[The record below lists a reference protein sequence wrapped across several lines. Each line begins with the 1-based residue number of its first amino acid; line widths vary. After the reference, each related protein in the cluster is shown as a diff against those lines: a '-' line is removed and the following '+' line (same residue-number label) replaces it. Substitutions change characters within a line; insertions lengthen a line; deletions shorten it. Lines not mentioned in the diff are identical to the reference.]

1 MTTNQ
6 TNYTLAEKLI
16 DIIPRIM
23 QFLASCVKN
32 HPTPLPMIHYR
43 LLRVIHEQPMS
54 LSQLAKMVMISKAS
68 LSETIKLMVDK
79 GWIERI
85 QDSTDAR
92 RSYLKITEFGAD
104 HLRHTDE
111 MVLGIISSRLEQLNP
126 EEYQT
131 VLEGSDI
138 ISRLFPL
145 PEHWRKF

>member
-1 MTTNQ
+1 MTTHQ

-23 QFLASCVKN
+23 QFMASCVKN

-92 RSYLKITEFGAD
+92 RSNLKITEFGAE
-104 HLRHTDE
+104 HLRQTDE

-126 EEYQT
+126 EEYKT

>member
-1 MTTNQ
+1 MTTDR
-6 TNYTLAEKLI
+6 TNYALAEKLI

-23 QFLASCVKN
+23 QFMASCVKN

-43 LLRVIHEQPMS
+43 LLRVIHEHPMS

-85 QDSTDAR
+85 QDSADAR
-92 RSYLKITEFGAD
+92 RSNLKITEFGAE
-104 HLRHTDE
+104 HLRQTDE
-111 MVLGIISSRLEQLNP
+111 MVLGIISSRLEQLGP
-126 EEYQT
+126 EDYRT
-131 VLEGSDI
+131 VFEGADI